1 MRPNATQNN
10 AAAQR
15 RHDFCALPRTEAANL
30 ADPNR
35 WNGTSAWTWT
45 AQPVLATSAAAR
57 HLMLELGARTDAE
70 NPWRPANRAE
80 LNRRNGTRIR
90 VRLRNT
96 RAAETKLPIFFLRT
110 NSLWTWHNTP
120 SSNA

>member
-1 MRPNATQNN
+1 MRPNSAQNN

-15 RHDFCALPRTEAANL
+15 RHDFGALRLTEAAKT
-30 ADPNR
+30 ADLHR
-35 WNGTSAWTWT
+35 RNGTEAWTWT

-57 HLMLELGARTDAE
+57 HFILELGTRADAE
-70 NPWRPANRAE
+70 SPWLPGIRAE
-80 LNRRNGTRIR
+80 LDRRNTTRLR

-96 RAAETKLPIFFLRT
+96 WAAETKLPIFFLRT